1 MVSAQ
6 ACRAWGCG
14 FESRLPRHFKTENS
28 CLIRQA
34 AVFFMGLNLICTSQ
48 AWSSICPV
56 VESYAYVF

>member
-28 CLIRQA
+28 CLTRQA
-34 AVFFMGLNLICTSQ
+34 AVFLYGIKCYLYQSGLAIDLSG
-48 AWSSICPV
+48 S
-56 VESYAYVF
+56 